1 MRFQASKEDLL
12 SGLTPAASVVESR
25 QTLPILGHLHL
36 SVGEDAL
43 DLTGTDLEVE
53 LRARCPAEVAE
64 AGEATVPARKFLDIV
79 RSLPDET
86 SIEVSGEDERV
97 QVVAGRG
104 RFNLAGLAPGDFPRL
119 ELGAEHNQVALPQE
133 ALKALLERTSFAMAR
148 DDVRYYL
155 NGILLEWTG
164 PNLRAVATDGHRLA
178 LMDREVA
185 EAPEE
190 IRVILPRKGVQELE
204 RLLDETEEPIS
215 VAFTPNHVRFELPG
229 VTFTSKLIE
238 GRFPDYRR
246 VIPETDGSHLVAERR
261 TLQQALRRIAILAN
275 RKTHGIRLALGE
287 GVLELSAENPEQE
300 QAAEEIPVTYT
311 GEVLEIGFNV
321 DYLQQAVGAVPTEEV
336 VIHLWDAQSS
346 CLIVPPDDATLK
358 YVIMPMRL

>member
-1 MRFQASKEDLL
+1 MRFQCTKEDLL
-12 SGLTPAASVVESR
+12 TGLSPAASVVESR

-36 SVGEDAL
+36 QAGDGEVA
-43 DLTGTDLEVE
+43 LTGTDLEVE
-53 LRARCPAEVAE
+53 LKATVGAEVAE
-64 AGEATVPARKFLDIV
+64 PGEATVPARKLLDIA
-79 RSLPDET
+79 RTLPDEAAVGVT
-86 SIEVSGEDERV
+86 QADGRV

-104 RFNLAGLAPGDFPRL
+104 RFNLAGLEPGDFPRL
-119 ELGAEHNQVALPQE
+119 ELEDYRQEVGLPQG

-164 PNLRAVATDGHRLA
+164 TNLRAVATDGHRLA

-204 RLLDETEEPIS
+204 RLLDESEEPVS
-215 VAFTPNHVRFELPG
+215 LGFTNNHVRFRLPG
-229 VTFTSKLIE
+229 LTFTSKLIE

-246 VIPETDGSHLVAERR
+246 VIPEPDGGRMLADRR
-261 TLQQALRRIAILAN
+261 ALLQALRRIAILSN
-275 RKTHGIRLALGE
+275 RKTHGIRLSCADSA
-287 GVLELSAENPEQE
+287 LELSAENTDHEE
-300 QAAEEIPVTYT
+300 AAEELPVTYE
-311 GEVLEIGFNV
+311 GQPVEIGFNV
-321 DYLQQAVGAVPTEEV
+321 EYLQQAMAALPDDEV
-336 VIHLWDAQSS
+336 RIHLWDAQSS
-346 CLIVPPDDATLK
+346 CLIVPPEEPTPK

>member
-1 MRFQASKEDLL
+1 MRFRSSKEDLL
-12 SGLTPAASVVESR
+12 SALSPAASVVESR

-36 SVGEDAL
+36 DAGEQGL
-43 DLTGTDLEVE
+43 RLTGTDLEVE
-53 LRARCPAEVAE
+53 LQAACPAEVE
-64 AGEATVPARKFLDIV
+64 ESGTATVPARKLLDIV

-86 SIEVSGEDERV
+86 TVEVASEGERV

-104 RFNLAGLAPGDFPRL
+104 RFNLAGLPAGDFPRL
-119 ELGAEHNQVALPQE
+119 ELGAEQNQVDLPQG

-164 PNLRAVATDGHRLA
+164 TNLRAVATDGHRLA
-178 LMDREVA
+178 LMDREAA

-204 RLLDETEEPIS
+204 RMLDDTEEPVS
-215 VAFTPNHVRFELPG
+215 VAFTDNHVRFGLPG
-229 VTFTSKLIE
+229 LTFTSKLIE

-246 VIPETDGSHLVAERR
+246 VIPEAGGHVLNADRKV
-261 TLQQALRRIAILAN
+261 LQQALRRVAILSN
-275 RKTHGIRLALGE
+275 RKTHGIRMALSQGQ
-287 GVLELSAENPEQE
+287 LELSAENPDQE
-300 QAAEEIPVTYT
+300 QGAEEVPVSYD
-311 GEVLEIGFNV
+311 GEPLEVGFNV
-321 DYLQQAVGAVPTEEV
+321 EYLQQAVAAVPTDQV

-346 CLIVPPDDATLK
+346 CLIVPPEDATLK

>member
-1 MRFQASKEDLL
+1 VRFQSSKEDLL
-12 SGLTPAASVVESR
+12 SALTPAASVVESR

-36 SVGEDAL
+36 AAGEDGL
-43 DLTGTDLEVE
+43 RLTGTDLEVE
-53 LRARCPAEVAE
+53 LQAACPAEVSE
-64 AGEATVPARKFLDIV
+64 AGSATVPARKFLDIV

-86 SIEVSGEDERV
+86 PLEVTNADGRV
-97 QVVAGRG
+97 QVTAGRG
-104 RFNLAGLAPGDFPRL
+104 RFNLAGLPADDFPRL
-119 ELGAEHNQVALPQE
+119 ELGEQHQQVALPQG

-164 PNLRAVATDGHRLA
+164 ANLRAVATDGHRLA
-178 LMDREVA
+178 LMDREAA

-204 RLLDETEEPIS
+204 RLLDDTDDPVS
-215 VAFTPNHVRFELPG
+215 VAFTANHVRFELPG

-246 VIPETDGSHLVAERR
+246 VIPEANGFQLKADRKQ
-261 TLQQALRRIAILAN
+261 LQQALRRIAILSN
-275 RKTHGIRLALGE
+275 RKTHGIRLGVSE
-287 GVLELSAENPEQE
+287 GLLELSAENPDQE
-300 QAAEEIPVTYT
+300 QAAEEVPVSYA
-311 GEVLEIGFNV
+311 GDAIEVGFNV
-321 DYLQQAVGAVPTEEV
+321 EYLQQAVGAVPTEEV
-336 VIHLWDAQSS
+336 VLYLWDAQSS
-346 CLIVPPDDATLK
+346 CLIVPPEDATLK